1 MEETGE
7 EEGRGF
13 KGKCKERWKSK
24 YIKEASVPER
34 KKWSVTETEL
44 QKEKGEGIHRLS
56 SKVSRRDRE
65 EKLHQVVLWR
75 EDNVLLCM
83 E

>member
-13 KGKCKERWKSK
+13 KGKCKERRKSK

-44 QKEKGEGIHRLS
+44 QRKREKEFTGFP
-56 SKVSRRDRE
+56 
-65 EKLHQVVLWR
+65 
-75 EDNVLLCM
+75 
-83 E
+83 